1 MGDEKPRKLRRSSQP
16 NFSCSMDPDEKIILQ
31 AKRADVGLSWEMFMH
46 YIVEI
51 IKPIKTVEDLINLKN
66 ISQTELKKNDKR

>member
-1 MGDEKPRKLRRSSQP
+1 
-16 NFSCSMDPDEKIILQ
+16 MDPDEKIILQ

-66 ISQTELKKNDKR
+66 ISQTELKKNDKH